1 MVAKCSN
8 SPCRALFRNL
18 REGRLFLLQAD
29 PMAGSSH
36 LKSNEYFWLCASC
49 ASTMTLHLN
58 DDGRVVPVMFGGAAQ
73 QRGQRIPASRHSRVL
88 LSDVSFCLDRR
99 HGSAGFID

>member
-8 SPCRALFRNL
+8 PPCRALFRNL
-18 REGRLFLLQAD
+18 KEGRLFLLQAD
-29 PMAGSSH
+29 PMAGSSN
-36 LKSNEYFWLCASC
+36 LKSTEYFWLCASC

-58 DDGRVVPVMFGGAAQ
+58 DDGRVVPVVFGGVAQ
-73 QRGQRIPASRHSRVL
+73 QRDQCIPASRHGRVL